1 MTVDPSNLRR
11 AARAM
16 VESDLLLGLDS
27 VPIGDGPSPT
37 SHSVPPS
44 EPIASPDRPTPALA
58 ASPGDPATALSVAVD
73 PEPFGTDAGS
83 RLEELERRH
92 ETACTHCG
100 SSKTHESVVFGEG
113 DPAAGVMFV
122 GEAPGAEEDRLGR
135 PFVGPA
141 GELLDRM
148 IDSVGLSR
156 SAVYVANL
164 VKVRPPENRT
174 PRPAECEACGPWLLS
189 QIAAIR
195 PRVIVALGATPTKYL
210 LRTSTG
216 ITRLRG
222 GRVDIEI
229 GRLRFPVVPTFHPA
243 YVLRQYTTDV
253 RRAVWEDLKQAV
265 TIAGE

>member
-1 MTVDPSNLRR
+1 
-11 AARAM
+11 M

-37 SHSVPPS
+37 SPSVPPS
-44 EPIASPDRPTPALA
+44 EPIASPDRPTPALT

-73 PEPFGTDAGS
+73 PEPLGTDAGS

-156 SAVYVANL
+156 SEVYVANL